1 MVPTHPEGPEWVLQE
16 DSLNGCAV
24 AERVSATARE
34 IWPFIRNHALKEL
47 ANKPWIQDH
56 STFISEIWEAVL
68 RATAAR
74 IKEDCLEVEDL
85 RAYLTGAFNRRFT
98 GALMKA
104 KERRNVLEFLPL
116 PDGIEER
123 GPAVDNKSANSIQR
137 DVEIKDILELM
148 DNWTKR
154 TWAFRKY
161 GYSWKE
167 ISRVLKSDE
176 EQTRLRY
183 TYALDKIRVQV
194 ERSKRLRKN

>member
-56 STFISEIWEAVL
+56 STFISEIWEGVL
-68 RATAAR
+68 RATADR
-74 IKEDCLEVEDL
+74 IKVDCLLVEDL

-104 KERRNVLEFLPL
+104 KERRNVLDFVPL
-116 PDGIEER
+116 RDGIEEC
-123 GPAVDNKSANSIQR
+123 GPVDEQSAKNMQR
-137 DVEIKDILELM
+137 DVEIQDILELM
-148 DNWTKR
+148 DEWTKR
-154 TWAFRKY
+154 VWTFRRY

-167 ISRVLKSDE
+167 IARVLTLDE
-176 EQTRLRY
+176 EQTRERY
-183 TYALDKIRVQV
+183 RYALDKIRAQI
-194 ERSKRLRKN
+194 ER